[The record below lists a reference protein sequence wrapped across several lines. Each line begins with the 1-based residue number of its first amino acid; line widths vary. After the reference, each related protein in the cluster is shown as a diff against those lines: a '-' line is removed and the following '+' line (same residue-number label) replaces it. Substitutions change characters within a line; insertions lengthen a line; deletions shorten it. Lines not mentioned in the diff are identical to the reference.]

1 MPFGQP
7 TGPTAASNFGR
18 NRGGTPPSS
27 HEVEID
33 AWIPIGFPRVFK
45 EKVCYKQGLRND
57 SELLWELAPDKVV
70 GRDGQTIEWNDHLF
84 RKQRLH
90 WQPNVE
96 KNILPNCSHDSNY
109 FPGCLQVPTWAGGGQ
124 QYFHREFKQI
134 LAWNPSQSWEDLHD
148 AAPLDIDI
156 PAPHIRAIH
165 DISRTISKGWHIG
178 PEHYIF
184 T

>member
-7 TGPTAASNFGR
+7 TDLRPPAILGG
-18 NRGGTPPSS
+18 NRGKPPSS

-57 SELLWELAPDKVV
+57 SELLWELAPDKVE

-90 WQPNVE
+90 WQPNLE
-96 KNILPNCSHDSNY
+96 KNYPAKLFHDSNY
-109 FPGCLQVPTWAGGGQ
+109 FPSCLQVPTWAGGGQ

>member
-1 MPFGQP
+1 M
-7 TGPTAASNFGR
+7 
-18 NRGGTPPSS
+18 
-27 HEVEID
+27 H
-33 AWIPIGFPRVFK
+33 GFP
-45 EKVCYKQGLRND
+45 LD
-57 SELLWELAPDKVV
+57 SHGFSKKRFVTNKGRAMIQSCSESWLLTKWR

-96 KNILPNCSHDSNY
+96 KNYPAKLFHDSNY
-109 FPGCLQVPTWAGGGQ
+109 FPSCLQVPTWAGGGQ

-134 LAWNPSQSWEDLHD
+134 LAWNPSPGWEDLHD

-165 DISRTISKGWHIG
+165 DISRTISKGWHIR